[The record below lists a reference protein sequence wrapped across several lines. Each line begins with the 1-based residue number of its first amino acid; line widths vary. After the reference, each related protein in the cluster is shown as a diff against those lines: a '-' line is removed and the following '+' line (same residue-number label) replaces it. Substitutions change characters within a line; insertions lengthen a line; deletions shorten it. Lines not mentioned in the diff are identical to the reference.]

1 MSVLAVV
8 FDEPNLEEMEG
19 WSHWI
24 ADSLEQDIKIFY
36 VGSKPIK
43 ESGSKINYLNI
54 ENAFPVIFKELE
66 STSVKLLLMD
76 HPLAKRGAKANL
88 LYKILGLGFCDSI
101 TLRFPHQGGC
111 GGNKILVPT
120 AGGENSIEALKLSK
134 DLTKQSNE
142 SSIDVLFV
150 ESDVSDLSKEVGMK
164 RLEGLLG
171 KSGFDVQSEPFN
183 LCVSL
188 GNDVSAIIH
197 AEASSENYDLILLG
211 ASDSG
216 LLNRAFFGTL
226 PDRLLKEDGK
236 VAVGVFE
243 ATSKRREK
251 IKKGL
256 KQWLLKFIP
265 QLDRDSRVRIY
276 ESIEVNSKWSFDF
289 VALICFSTALA
300 ALGLM
305 LNSAPVIIG
314 AMLVAPLMTPILG
327 ASLSLIQGNRVLMV
341 DCSKSLLFG
350 YFCAL
355 ILGVLLGIFG
365 SLYGVTDQMQSRSEP
380 DVPDLLIAL
389 ISGMAAAYCYSR
401 PRLVS
406 ALAGVAIAAALVP
419 PIATAGIAIALAE
432 QEIAIGATLLF
443 TTNVVFIVI
452 GASVTFFTLGIRAK
466 SKRDGMNIWVTR
478 FLLALVIIAAIHI
491 VPLGSALLGKMS
503 SKLSLHENRIDKL
516 EKNIHQEVVKFTGM
530 DLYVGL
536 EEVEG
541 NKGEKI
547 LLIDVI
553 KSDFEVLKL
562 GEFISEIVEGFYNE
576 TVVVRLRECIEFPLS
591 DKNNHSP

>member
-1 MSVLAVV
+1 MSVLALV
-8 FDEPNLEEMEG
+8 FDEPNIEEMVG

-24 ADSLEQDIKIFY
+24 ADSLDQDLKIFY
-36 VGSKPIK
+36 VGKESIK
-43 ESGSKINYLNI
+43 ESEAEIDVIST
-54 ENAFPVIFKELE
+54 EDAFSIISKELD
-66 STSVKLLLMD
+66 SASVRLLLMD
-76 HPLAKRGAKANL
+76 HPMVKRGGKANL
-88 LYKILGLGFCDSI
+88 LDKFLSLGICDSI

-111 GGNKILVPT
+111 GGNKILIPT
-120 AGGENSIEALKLSK
+120 AGGENSMEALKLCRDFTDKSI
-134 DLTKQSNE
+134 N

-150 ESDVSDLSKEVGMK
+150 ESDVSDLSKEVGIK
-164 RLEGLLG
+164 RLEGILG
-171 KSGFDVQSEPFN
+171 ESGFDIRSEPFN

-188 GNDVSAIIH
+188 GNDVSAVIH

-243 ATSKRREK
+243 AASKRKEK

-256 KQWLLKFIP
+256 NEWLLKFIP

-327 ASLSLIQGNRVLMV
+327 AGLSLIQGNRVLMI

-355 ILGVLLGIFG
+355 LLGVMLGFFG

-419 PIATAGIAIALAE
+419 PIATAGIAISLAE
-432 QEIAIGATLLF
+432 QKIAIGATLLF

-452 GASVTFFTLGIRAK
+452 GASITFFVLGIRAK
-466 SKRDGMNIWVTR
+466 AGCNRVNIWVTR

-491 VPLGSALLGKMS
+491 VPLGSALMGKVS
-503 SKLSLHENRIDKL
+503 SKLSLHENRT
-516 EKNIHQEVVKFTGM
+516 VKFEEKVRSDLYELTGM
-530 DLYVGL
+530 DLFIGL
-536 EEVEG
+536 REVVG

-547 LLIDVI
+547 LLVDVMN
-553 KSDFEVLKL
+553 SDFDLLQL
-562 GEFISEIVEGFYNE
+562 GELISNLYEGFYNQD
-576 TVVVRLRECIEFPLS
+576 VVVRVRECVDFPVS
-591 DKNNHSP
+591 DENNISP

>member
-1 MSVLAVV
+1 MSVLALV
-8 FDEPNLEEMEG
+8 FDEPNIEEMVG

-24 ADSLEQDIKIFY
+24 ADSLDQDLKIFY
-36 VGSKPIK
+36 VGKESIK
-43 ESGSKINYLNI
+43 ESEAEINVI
-54 ENAFPVIFKELE
+54 STEDAFSIISKELD
-66 STSVKLLLMD
+66 SASVRLLLMD
-76 HPLAKRGAKANL
+76 HPMVKRGGKANL
-88 LYKILGLGFCDSI
+88 LDKFLSLGICDSI

-111 GGNKILVPT
+111 GGNKILIPT
-120 AGGENSIEALKLSK
+120 AGGENSMEALKLCRDFTDKSI
-134 DLTKQSNE
+134 N

-150 ESDVSDLSKEVGMK
+150 ESDVSDLSKEVGIK
-164 RLEGLLG
+164 RLEGILG
-171 KSGFDVQSEPFN
+171 ESGFDIRSEPFN

-188 GNDVSAIIH
+188 GNDVSAVIH

-243 ATSKRREK
+243 AASKRKEK

-256 KQWLLKFIP
+256 NEWLLKFIP

-327 ASLSLIQGNRVLMV
+327 AGLSLIQGNRVLMI

-355 ILGVLLGIFG
+355 LLGVMLGFFG

-419 PIATAGIAIALAE
+419 PIATAGIAISLAE
-432 QEIAIGATLLF
+432 QKIAIGATLLF

-452 GASVTFFTLGIRAK
+452 GASITFFVLGIRAK
-466 SKRDGMNIWVTR
+466 AGCNRVNIWVTR

-491 VPLGSALLGKMS
+491 VPLGSALMGKVS
-503 SKLSLHENRIDKL
+503 SKLSLHENRT
-516 EKNIHQEVVKFTGM
+516 VKFEEKVRSDLYELTGM
-530 DLYVGL
+530 DLFIGL
-536 EEVEG
+536 REVVG

-547 LLIDVI
+547 LLVDVMN
-553 KSDFEVLKL
+553 SDFDLLQL
-562 GEFISEIVEGFYNE
+562 GELISNLYEGFYNQD
-576 TVVVRLRECIEFPLS
+576 VVVRVRECVDFPVS
-591 DKNNHSP
+591 DENNISP

>member
-76 HPLAKRGAKANL
+76 HPLSKRGAKANL

-243 ATSKRREK
+243 AASKRREK

-562 GEFISEIVEGFYNE
+562 GEFISEIVEDFYKE
-576 TVVVRLRECIEFPLS
+576 AVVVRLRECIEFPLS

>member
-243 ATSKRREK
+243 AASKRREK

-365 SLYGVTDQMQSRSEP
+365 SLYGVTDQMESRSEP

-562 GEFISEIVEGFYNE
+562 GEFISEIVEDFYKE
-576 TVVVRLRECIEFPLS
+576 AVVVRLRECIEFPLS

>member
-243 ATSKRREK
+243 AASKRREK

-562 GEFISEIVEGFYNE
+562 GEFISEIVEDFYKE
-576 TVVVRLRECIEFPLS
+576 AVVVRLRECIEFPLS

>member
-76 HPLAKRGAKANL
+76 HPLAKRGAKAKL
-88 LYKILGLGFCDSI
+88 LYKILSLGFCDSI

-134 DLTKQSNE
+134 HLTNQSNE

-243 ATSKRREK
+243 AASKRREK

-265 QLDRDSRVRIY
+265 QLERDSRVRIY

-365 SLYGVTDQMQSRSEP
+365 KLYGVTDQMQSRSEP

-536 EEVEG
+536 EELEG

-562 GEFISEIVEGFYNE
+562 GEFISEIVEDFYKE
-576 TVVVRLRECIEFPLS
+576 AVVVRLRECIEFPLS

>member
-1 MSVLAVV
+1 MSVLALV
-8 FDEPNLEEMEG
+8 FDEPNIEEMVG

-24 ADSLEQDIKIFY
+24 ADSLDQDLKIFY
-36 VGSKPIK
+36 VGKESIK
-43 ESGSKINYLNI
+43 ESEAEIDVIST
-54 ENAFPVIFKELE
+54 EDAFSIISKELD
-66 STSVKLLLMD
+66 SASVRLLLMD
-76 HPLAKRGAKANL
+76 HPMVKRGGKANL
-88 LYKILGLGFCDSI
+88 LDKFLSLGICDSI

-111 GGNKILVPT
+111 GGNKILIPT
-120 AGGENSIEALKLSK
+120 AGGENSMKALKLCRDFTDKSI
-134 DLTKQSNE
+134 N

-150 ESDVSDLSKEVGMK
+150 ESDVSDLSKEVGIK
-164 RLEGLLG
+164 RLEGILG
-171 KSGFDVQSEPFN
+171 ESGFDIRSEPFN

-188 GNDVSAIIH
+188 GNDVSAVIH

-243 ATSKRREK
+243 AASKRKEK

-256 KQWLLKFIP
+256 NEWLLKFIP

-327 ASLSLIQGNRVLMV
+327 AGLSLIQGNRVLMI

-355 ILGVLLGIFG
+355 LLGVMLGFFG

-419 PIATAGIAIALAE
+419 PIATAGIAISLAE
-432 QEIAIGATLLF
+432 QKIAIGATLLF

-452 GASVTFFTLGIRAK
+452 GASITFFVLGIRAK
-466 SKRDGMNIWVTR
+466 AGCNRVNIWVTR

-491 VPLGSALLGKMS
+491 VPLGSALMGKVS
-503 SKLSLHENRIDKL
+503 SKLSLHENRT
-516 EKNIHQEVVKFTGM
+516 VKFEEKVRSDLYELTGM
-530 DLYVGL
+530 DLFIGL
-536 EEVEG
+536 REVVG
-541 NKGEKI
+541 NKGDKI
-547 LLIDVI
+547 LLVDVMN
-553 KSDFEVLKL
+553 SDFDLLQL
-562 GEFISEIVEGFYNE
+562 GELISNLYEGFYNQD
-576 TVVVRLRECIEFPLS
+576 VVVRVRECVDFPVS
-591 DKNNHSP
+591 DENNISP

>member
-76 HPLAKRGAKANL
+76 HPLAKRGTKANL

-243 ATSKRREK
+243 AASKRREK

-432 QEIAIGATLLF
+432 QEIAKGATLLF

-591 DKNNHSP
+591 DENNHSP

>member
-1 MSVLAVV
+1 MSVIALV
-8 FDEPNLEEMEG
+8 FDEPNIEEMVG

-24 ADSLEQDIKIFY
+24 AGSLDQDLKIFY
-36 VGSKPIK
+36 VGQKSIK
-43 ESGSKINYLNI
+43 ESEAEIDFIST
-54 ENAFPVIFKELE
+54 EDAFSIISKELD
-66 STSVKLLLMD
+66 SASVRLLLMD
-76 HPLAKRGAKANL
+76 HPMVKRGRKANL
-88 LYKILGLGFCDSI
+88 LDKILSLGICDSI
-101 TLRFPHQGGC
+101 TLRFPHQGGR
-111 GGNKILVPT
+111 GGNKILIPT
-120 AGGENSIEALKLSK
+120 AGGANSMKALKLCRDFTDKSM
-134 DLTKQSNE
+134 N

-150 ESDVSDLSKEVGMK
+150 ESDVSDLSKEVGTK
-164 RLEGLLG
+164 RLEGILDE
-171 KSGFDVQSEPFN
+171 SGFNIRSEPFN

-188 GNDVSAIIH
+188 GNDVSAVIH

-236 VAVGVFE
+236 VAVGVFK
-243 ATSKRREK
+243 AASKRKEK

-256 KQWLLKFIP
+256 KEWLLKFIP

-327 ASLSLIQGNRVLMV
+327 ASLSLIQGNRVLMI
-341 DCSKSLLFG
+341 DCSKSLLLG
-350 YFCAL
+350 YSCAL
-355 ILGVLLGIFG
+355 LLGVMLGFFG

-419 PIATAGIAIALAE
+419 PIATAGIAISLAE
-432 QEIAIGATLLF
+432 QKIAIGATLLF

-452 GASVTFFTLGIRAK
+452 GASITFFILGIRAK
-466 SKRDGMNIWVTR
+466 ASCNRVKIWVTR

-491 VPLGSALLGKMS
+491 VPLGSALMGKVS
-503 SKLSLHENRIDKL
+503 SKLLIHENRT
-516 EKNIHQEVVKFTGM
+516 VKFEEKVRGELYKVTGV
-530 DLYVGL
+530 DLFIGLRVVVG
-536 EEVEG
+536 
-541 NKGEKI
+541 NRDEKI
-547 LLIDVI
+547 LLVDVI
-553 KSDFEVLKL
+553 NSDFDLLQL
-562 GEFISEIVEGFYNE
+562 GELISNIYEGFYNQD
-576 TVVVRLRECIEFPLS
+576 VIVRVRECVDFPVS
-591 DKNNHSP
+591 DENNISP

>member
-243 ATSKRREK
+243 AASKRREK

-365 SLYGVTDQMQSRSEP
+365 SLYGVTDQMESRSEP

-530 DLYVGL
+530 DLFVGL

-562 GEFISEIVEGFYNE
+562 GEFISEIVEDFYKE
-576 TVVVRLRECIEFPLS
+576 AVVVRLRECIEFPLS

>member
-36 VGSKPIK
+36 VASKPIK

-76 HPLAKRGAKANL
+76 HPLAKRGTKANL

-243 ATSKRREK
+243 AASKRREK

-355 ILGVLLGIFG
+355 ILGVLLGVFG

-432 QEIAIGATLLF
+432 QEIAKGATLLF

-530 DLYVGL
+530 DLFVGL

-576 TVVVRLRECIEFPLS
+576 RVVVRLRECIEFPLS
-591 DKNNHSP
+591 DENNHSP

>member
-1 MSVLAVV
+1 MSVLALV
-8 FDEPNLEEMEG
+8 FDEPNIEEMVG

-24 ADSLEQDIKIFY
+24 ADSLDQDLKIFY
-36 VGSKPIK
+36 VGKESIK
-43 ESGSKINYLNI
+43 ESEAEINVI
-54 ENAFPVIFKELE
+54 STEDAFSIISKELD
-66 STSVKLLLMD
+66 SASVRLLLMD
-76 HPLAKRGAKANL
+76 HPMVKRGGKANL
-88 LYKILGLGFCDSI
+88 LDKFLSLGICDSI

-111 GGNKILVPT
+111 GGNKILIPT
-120 AGGENSIEALKLSK
+120 AGGENSMEALKLCRDFTDKSI
-134 DLTKQSNE
+134 N

-150 ESDVSDLSKEVGMK
+150 ESDVSDLSKEVGIK
-164 RLEGLLG
+164 KLEGILG
-171 KSGFDVQSEPFN
+171 ESGFDIRSEPFN

-188 GNDVSAIIH
+188 GNDVSAVIH

-243 ATSKRREK
+243 AASKRKEK

-256 KQWLLKFIP
+256 NEWLLKFIP

-327 ASLSLIQGNRVLMV
+327 AGLSLIQGNRVLMI

-355 ILGVLLGIFG
+355 LLGVMLGFFG

-419 PIATAGIAIALAE
+419 PIATAGIAISLAE
-432 QEIAIGATLLF
+432 QKIAIGATLLF

-452 GASVTFFTLGIRAK
+452 GASITFFVLGIRAK
-466 SKRDGMNIWVTR
+466 AGCNRVNIWVTR

-491 VPLGSALLGKMS
+491 VPLGSALMGKVS
-503 SKLSLHENRIDKL
+503 SKLSLHENRT
-516 EKNIHQEVVKFTGM
+516 VKFEEKVRSDLYELTGM
-530 DLYVGL
+530 DLFIGL
-536 EEVEG
+536 REVVG
-541 NKGEKI
+541 NKGDKI
-547 LLIDVI
+547 LLVDVMN
-553 KSDFEVLKL
+553 SDFDLLQL
-562 GEFISEIVEGFYNE
+562 GELISNLYEGFYNQD
-576 TVVVRLRECIEFPLS
+576 VVVRVRECVDFPVS
-591 DKNNHSP
+591 DENNISP

>member
-243 ATSKRREK
+243 AASKRREK

-355 ILGVLLGIFG
+355 ILGVLLGVFG

-432 QEIAIGATLLF
+432 QEIAKGATLLF

-530 DLYVGL
+530 DLFVGL

-591 DKNNHSP
+591 DENNHSP

>member
-1 MSVLAVV
+1 MSVIAVV

-24 ADSLEQDIKIFY
+24 ADSLKQDLKIFY
-36 VGSKPIK
+36 VSNESINDSRTEIHCLDIK
-43 ESGSKINYLNI
+43 
-54 ENAFPVIFKELE
+54 NAFSVIVNELE
-66 STSVKLLLMD
+66 STSVELLLMD
-76 HPLAKRGAKANL
+76 HPLVKRGTKANL
-88 LYKILGLGFCDSI
+88 LYKILSLGFCDSI

-111 GGNKILVPT
+111 GGNKILIPT
-120 AGGENSIEALKLSK
+120 AGGQNSIEALKLSK
-134 DLTKQSNE
+134 DLTNQSKG

-164 RLEGLLG
+164 RLESILG
-171 KSGFDVQSEPFN
+171 KSGFDLKSEPFN

-188 GNDVSAIIH
+188 GNDVSAVIH

-243 ATSKRREK
+243 AASRRKEK
-251 IKKGL
+251 IKNGL
-256 KQWLLKFIP
+256 KQWLFKFIP

-289 VALICFSTALA
+289 VSLICFSTALA

-327 ASLSLIQGNRVLMV
+327 AGLSLIQGNRVLML

-355 ILGVLLGIFG
+355 ILGVVLGLFG
-365 SLYGVTDQMQSRSEP
+365 NLYGVTDQMQSRSEP

-452 GASVTFFTLGIRAK
+452 GASITFFTLGIRAK
-466 SKRDGMNIWVTR
+466 SKRHGMNIWVTR
-478 FLLALVIIAAIHI
+478 FLLALVITAAIHI
-491 VPLGSALLGKMS
+491 VPLGSALMGKVS

-516 EKNIHQEVVKFTGM
+516 DKKIRQEVHSLTAM
-530 DLYVGL
+530 DLYISSQ
-536 EEVEG
+536 EVEG

-547 LLIDVI
+547 LLIDVM
-553 KSDFEVLKL
+553 KSNFDILKL
-562 GEFISEIVEGFYNE
+562 GDLISKTAEDFYNE
-576 TVVVRLRECIEFPLS
+576 EVIVRVRECIDFPVS
-591 DKNNHSP
+591 DENNLIP

>member
-1 MSVLAVV
+1 MSVLALV
-8 FDEPNLEEMEG
+8 FDEPNIEEMVG

-24 ADSLEQDIKIFY
+24 ADSLDQDLKIFY
-36 VGSKPIK
+36 VGKESIK
-43 ESGSKINYLNI
+43 ESEAEMDVIST
-54 ENAFPVIFKELE
+54 EDAFSIISKELD
-66 STSVKLLLMD
+66 SASVRLLLMD
-76 HPLAKRGAKANL
+76 HPMVKRGGKANL
-88 LYKILGLGFCDSI
+88 LDKFLSLGICDSI

-111 GGNKILVPT
+111 GGNKILIPT
-120 AGGENSIEALKLSK
+120 AGGENSMEALKLCRDFTDKSI
-134 DLTKQSNE
+134 N

-150 ESDVSDLSKEVGMK
+150 ESDVSDLSKEVGIK
-164 RLEGLLG
+164 RLEGILG
-171 KSGFDVQSEPFN
+171 ESGFDIRSEPFN

-188 GNDVSAIIH
+188 GNDVSAVIH

-243 ATSKRREK
+243 AASKRKEK

-256 KQWLLKFIP
+256 NEWLLKFIP

-327 ASLSLIQGNRVLMV
+327 AGLSLIQGNRVLMI

-355 ILGVLLGIFG
+355 LLGVMLGFFG

-419 PIATAGIAIALAE
+419 PIATAGIAISLAE
-432 QEIAIGATLLF
+432 QKIAIGATLLF

-452 GASVTFFTLGIRAK
+452 GASITFFVLGIRAK
-466 SKRDGMNIWVTR
+466 AGCNRVNIWVTR

-491 VPLGSALLGKMS
+491 VPLGSALMGKVS
-503 SKLSLHENRIDKL
+503 SKLSLHENRT
-516 EKNIHQEVVKFTGM
+516 VKFEEKVRSDLYELTGM
-530 DLYVGL
+530 DLFIGL
-536 EEVEG
+536 REVVG
-541 NKGEKI
+541 NKGDKI
-547 LLIDVI
+547 LLVDVMN
-553 KSDFEVLKL
+553 SDFDLLQLGKL
-562 GEFISEIVEGFYNE
+562 ISNLYESFYNQD
-576 TVVVRLRECIEFPLS
+576 VVVRVRECVDFPVS
-591 DKNNHSP
+591 DENNISP

>member
-1 MSVLAVV
+1 MSVLALV
-8 FDEPNLEEMEG
+8 FDEPNIEEMVG

-24 ADSLEQDIKIFY
+24 ADSLDQDLKIFY
-36 VGSKPIK
+36 VGKESIK
-43 ESGSKINYLNI
+43 ESEDEINVI
-54 ENAFPVIFKELE
+54 STEDAFSIISKELD
-66 STSVKLLLMD
+66 SASVRLLLMD
-76 HPLAKRGAKANL
+76 HPMVKRGGKANL
-88 LYKILGLGFCDSI
+88 LDKFLSLGICDSI

-111 GGNKILVPT
+111 GGNKILIPT
-120 AGGENSIEALKLSK
+120 AGGENSMEALKLCRDFTDKSI
-134 DLTKQSNE
+134 N

-150 ESDVSDLSKEVGMK
+150 ESDVSDLSKEVGIK
-164 RLEGLLG
+164 RLEGILG
-171 KSGFDVQSEPFN
+171 ESGFDIRSEPFN

-188 GNDVSAIIH
+188 GNDVSAVIH

-243 ATSKRREK
+243 AASKRKEK

-256 KQWLLKFIP
+256 NEWLLKFIP

-327 ASLSLIQGNRVLMV
+327 AGLSLIQGNRVLMI

-355 ILGVLLGIFG
+355 LLGVMLGFFG

-419 PIATAGIAIALAE
+419 PIATAGIAISLAE
-432 QEIAIGATLLF
+432 QKIAIGATLLF

-452 GASVTFFTLGIRAK
+452 GASITFFVLGIRAK
-466 SKRDGMNIWVTR
+466 AGCNRVNIWVTR

-491 VPLGSALLGKMS
+491 VPLGSALMGKVS
-503 SKLSLHENRIDKL
+503 SKLSLHENRT
-516 EKNIHQEVVKFTGM
+516 VKFEEKVRSDLYELTGM
-530 DLYVGL
+530 DLFIGL
-536 EEVEG
+536 REVVG
-541 NKGEKI
+541 NKGDKI
-547 LLIDVI
+547 LLVDVMN
-553 KSDFEVLKL
+553 SDFDLLQL
-562 GEFISEIVEGFYNE
+562 GELISNLYEGFYNQD
-576 TVVVRLRECIEFPLS
+576 VVVRVRECVDFPVS
-591 DKNNHSP
+591 DENNISP

>member
-76 HPLAKRGAKANL
+76 HPLSKRGAKANL

-243 ATSKRREK
+243 AASKRREK

-503 SKLSLHENRIDKL
+503 SELSLHENRIDKL

-562 GEFISEIVEGFYNE
+562 GEFISEIVEDFYKE
-576 TVVVRLRECIEFPLS
+576 AVVVRLRECIEFPLS

>member
-243 ATSKRREK
+243 AASKRREK

-432 QEIAIGATLLF
+432 QEIAKGATLLF

-576 TVVVRLRECIEFPLS
+576 AVVVRLRECIEFPLS

>member
-365 SLYGVTDQMQSRSEP
+365 SLYGVTDQMESRSEP

-530 DLYVGL
+530 DLFVGL

-562 GEFISEIVEGFYNE
+562 GEFISEIVEDFYKE
-576 TVVVRLRECIEFPLS
+576 AVVVRLRECIEFPLS

>member
-1 MSVLAVV
+1 MSVLAVG
-8 FDEPNLEEMEG
+8 FDEPNHEEMDG

-76 HPLAKRGAKANL
+76 HPLAKRGTKANL

-243 ATSKRREK
+243 AASKRREK

-516 EKNIHQEVVKFTGM
+516 EKNIHQKVVKFTGM

-562 GEFISEIVEGFYNE
+562 GEFISEIVEDFYKE
-576 TVVVRLRECIEFPLS
+576 AVVVRLRECIEFPLS
-591 DKNNHSP
+591 DENNHSP

>member
-1 MSVLAVV
+1 MSVIAVV

-24 ADSLEQDIKIFY
+24 ADSLKQDLKTFY
-36 VGSKPIK
+36 VSN
-43 ESGSKINYLNI
+43 ESINDSRTGIHCLDI
-54 ENAFPVIFKELE
+54 ENAFSVIVNELE
-66 STSVKLLLMD
+66 STSVELLLMD
-76 HPLAKRGAKANL
+76 HPLVKRGTKANL
-88 LYKILGLGFCDSI
+88 LYKILSLGFCDSI

-111 GGNKILVPT
+111 GGNKILIPT
-120 AGGENSIEALKLSK
+120 AGGQNSIEALKLSK
-134 DLTKQSNE
+134 DLTNQSKG

-164 RLEGLLG
+164 RLESILG
-171 KSGFDVQSEPFN
+171 KSGFDLKSEPFN

-188 GNDVSAIIH
+188 GNDVSAVIH

-243 ATSKRREK
+243 AASRRKEK
-251 IKKGL
+251 IKNGL
-256 KQWLLKFIP
+256 KQWLFKFIP

-289 VALICFSTALA
+289 VSLICFSTALA

-327 ASLSLIQGNRVLMV
+327 AGLSLIQGNRVLML

-355 ILGVLLGIFG
+355 ILGVVLGLFG
-365 SLYGVTDQMQSRSEP
+365 NLYGVTDQMQSRSEP

-452 GASVTFFTLGIRAK
+452 GASITFFTLGIRAK
-466 SKRDGMNIWVTR
+466 SKRHGMNIWVTR
-478 FLLALVIIAAIHI
+478 FLLALVITAAIHI
-491 VPLGSALLGKMS
+491 VPLGSALMGRVS

-516 EKNIHQEVVKFTGM
+516 DEKIRQEVHSFTAM
-530 DLYVGL
+530 DLYISSQ
-536 EEVEG
+536 EVEG

-547 LLIDVI
+547 LLIDVM
-553 KSDFEVLKL
+553 KSNFDILKL
-562 GEFISEIVEGFYNE
+562 GDLISKTAEDFYNE
-576 TVVVRLRECIEFPLS
+576 EVIVRVRECIDFPVS
-591 DKNNHSP
+591 DENNLIP

>member
-36 VGSKPIK
+36 VASKPIK

-76 HPLAKRGAKANL
+76 HPLAKRGTKANL

-134 DLTKQSNE
+134 DLTNQSNE

-243 ATSKRREK
+243 AASKRREK
-251 IKKGL
+251 IKRGL

-432 QEIAIGATLLF
+432 QEIAKGATLLF

-530 DLYVGL
+530 DLFVGL

-591 DKNNHSP
+591 DENNHSP

>member
-365 SLYGVTDQMQSRSEP
+365 SLYGVTDQMESRSEP

-562 GEFISEIVEGFYNE
+562 GEFISEIVEDFYKE
-576 TVVVRLRECIEFPLS
+576 AVVVRLRECIEFPLS

>member
-66 STSVKLLLMD
+66 SISVKLLLMD

-88 LYKILGLGFCDSI
+88 LYKILGLGFCDSV

-134 DLTKQSNE
+134 DLTNQFNE

-188 GNDVSAIIH
+188 GNDISAIIH

-243 ATSKRREK
+243 AASKRREK

-355 ILGVLLGIFG
+355 ILGVLLGVFG
-365 SLYGVTDQMQSRSEP
+365 SLYGVTDQMQSRSDP

-541 NKGEKI
+541 DKGEKI

-562 GEFISEIVEGFYNE
+562 GGFISEIVEEFYKE
-576 TVVVRLRECIEFPLS
+576 AVVVRLRECIEFPLS